1 MELLLSVLAAAAVET
16 IAAFAL
22 AAKGE
27 AVLAVKLERLVQPQ
41 AQSIQ
46 AVVVAVAALKQTEQQ
61 AVLASSS
68 FVMPTHT
75 LLQRLPRGHQ
85 LLPCLEGTAFTSG
98 QAPARLLFE
107 EQAWRTLHNSMRTT
121 SSLR

>member
-1 MELLLSVLAAAAVET
+1 MVEFVAAVR
-16 IAAFAL
+16 AA
-22 AAKGE
+22 
-27 AVLAVKLERLVQPQ
+27 AVLAVQQEVQAVLPELL
-41 AQSIQ
+41 IQ
-46 AVVVAVAALKQTEQQ
+46 AAVAVAAALKQTEQQ

-85 LLPCLEGTAFTSG
+85 LLPCLEVTAFTSG

-107 EQAWRTLHNSMRTT
+107 AQAWRTLHS
-121 SSLR
+121 